1 MIHYITSSLLASW
14 DLLLQSSIYILF
26 GLLVGG
32 LLKMFLSPAYVANHL
47 GTGRFSSVFKAALLG
62 IPIPLCSCGV
72 LPAAASLKKQGANN
86 GATTAFLISTPESGV
101 DSISISWALLDPI
114 LTIARPVSAFISAFV
129 AGTAEN
135 FINPPKEQQTVP
147 ADLSCPVDNCCDGV
161 DCPPETHKNHH
172 SLANKIGTGIHY
184 GATDLWAELA
194 GWFFAGVLLAGVI
207 TALVPDTL
215 ISRHLGGGLSSMLL
229 MLAFGIPLYI
239 CATASTPIAAAFIM
253 KGVSP
258 GTALVFLL
266 VGPAT
271 NITSLSVLIGL
282 LGKRATILY
291 LTTIA
296 VVSVLCGLAVD
307 AVYVS
312 LGISAV
318 AVVGKA
324 AEVLPRW
331 LMMSATLLLLALS
344 MQPLYNI
351 FLRWMG
357 RGSGCGC
364 SDSSCDVG
372 HSHEHQHHTHPTDCG
387 CSGTCETDKTVQL
400 QPLADVTT
408 MTSCCLRA
416 AAEPGIPLIKSSK
429 KRTIIALSKP
439 VLVAVGMSLKSTKK
453 LEKRSFTSSTTSVLR
468 QFVSL

>member
-1 MIHYITSSLLASW
+1 MLQYIITSLLASW
-14 DLLLQSSIYILF
+14 ELLLESSIFILF

-101 DSISISWALLDPI
+101 DSISISWALLDPV

-135 FINPPKEQQTVP
+135 FINPPEKQP
-147 ADLSCPVDNCCDGV
+147 ASSPDLSCPVDNCCDGEN
-161 DCPPETHKNHH
+161 CPPEEHKRHH
-172 SLANKIGTGIHY
+172 SLIDKIGKGIHY
-184 GATDLWAELA
+184 GATDLWADLA
-194 GWFFAGVLLAGVI
+194 GWFFVGLLLAGIV
-207 TALVPDTL
+207 TALVPASL

-282 LGKRATILY
+282 LGKRATMLY
-291 LTTIA
+291 LATIA
-296 VVSVLCGLAVD
+296 IVSVLCGLAVD
-307 AVYVS
+307 AIYAG

-318 AVVGKA
+318 AVVGQA
-324 AEVLPRW
+324 AEILPHK
-331 LMMSATLLLLALS
+331 LMLAATLLLLGLS
-344 MQPLYNI
+344 IRPLYSI
-351 FLRWMG
+351 TLGWMG
-357 RGSGCGC
+357 KGSGCGC
-364 SDSSCDVG
+364 SSDSCASDHT
-372 HSHEHQHHTHPTDCG
+372 HSHNHHGHDHASPDTANTVCG
-387 CSGTCETDKTVQL
+387 CGGACESSAPVQL
-400 QPLADVTT
+400 QS
-408 MTSCCLRA
+408 M
-416 AAEPGIPLIKSSK
+416 AEIK
-429 KRTIIALSKP
+429 INN
-439 VLVAVGMSLKSTKK
+439 KS
-453 LEKRSFTSSTTSVLR
+453 
-468 QFVSL
+468 